1 MAELALVIPVLVSSE
16 RRVVQTTS
24 GRLAPEEIWVH
35 CLVPPRIG
43 SRASMALQLP
53 DGGRAAVVVGE
64 VIESTHKQPDAP
76 QPGFRARF
84 VDLASTAKRRIEA
97 TLLGAVE
104 QHRCFPRL
112 PASLRVTAGAT
123 AFSARNISAVGM
135 FVEEI
140 SSSTPGQSLDL
151 GLDFGDGGPAA
162 AKALVIHSLQ
172 QGAGMQF
179 VDSNREFRRRLDRYV
194 ASLGQ
199 AGA

>member
-1 MAELALVIPVLVSSE
+1 
-16 RRVVQTTS
+16 
-24 GRLAPEEIWVH
+24 
-35 CLVPPRIG
+35 
-43 SRASMALQLP
+43 
-53 DGGRAAVVVGE
+53 
-64 VIESTHKQPDAP
+64 
-76 QPGFRARF
+76 
-84 VDLASTAKRRIEA
+84 
-97 TLLGAVE
+97 
-104 QHRCFPRL
+104 
-112 PASLRVTAGAT
+112 
-123 AFSARNISAVGM
+123 M